1 MDISKSVQ
9 NIVLVVIGVV
19 VILLIFVALIPTLN
33 TALAAMN
40 LSGFPLAG
48 IFITI
53 VPILLVVG
61 LLIGIIY
68 GALSMVKG
76 NK

>member
-1 MDISKSVQ
+1 MDISKTTQ
-9 NIVLVVIGVV
+9 NIVLVVVGIV

-33 TALAAMN
+33 TALNTMN
-40 LSGFPLAG
+40 TSGFPLAS

-61 LLIGIIY
+61 LLVGIIY
-68 GALSMVKG
+68 AALSMVKH
-76 NK
+76 KK